1 MAYKTIVINN
11 KCDLRFK
18 DNFLLIDDN
27 LEYLDNIKN
36 IVINTL
42 DVTLSCYLINELNKK
57 NINVIICDEKK
68 NPSVFLSGIYCCG
81 DISKKLIEQINFNDY
96 FKGILWQ
103 QIIRNKIKL
112 QNKILNMYML
122 ENNVLEKYIDLVLFN
137 DSTNVEAY
145 AARKYFSKLFGN
157 DFNRRSSNNINSALN
172 YGYTIILTMINRV
185 INSLGYNTALGI
197 KHNNKQNNYNLSCD
211 IIEVFRVLVDVKVI
225 EKLYDPFDS
234 DYKKE
239 LLKLLNSTVYYKNK
253 EYKIEVAVE
262 KFFLDII
269 KFLKGEPVDVGEID
283 IDNK

>member
-262 KFFLDII
+262 KYFLDII

>member
-27 LEYLDNIKN
+27 LEYLDNVKN

-112 QNKILNMYML
+112 QNKILNTYML

-262 KFFLDII
+262 KYFLDII